1 VKVCLG
7 QVKAAQQARP
17 QKEEEPQHQAFKLL
31 VPTQI
36 FTPPMFR
43 SMPLPLSSL
52 RMLSKILD
60 LALNR
65 KGSNKNV

>member
-1 VKVCLG
+1 VKECLG
-7 QVKAAQQARP
+7 QVKAAQQAPP
-17 QKEEEPQHQAFKLL
+17 QKEEELQLKL
-31 VPTQI
+31 PTQI

-65 KGSNKNV
+65 KDSNKNV

>member
-31 VPTQI
+31 TQI